1 MRQELIT
8 IVIPIFNE
16 EANLDR
22 LFDRL
27 VPTLERLETRWELLF
42 VDDGS
47 TDNGLAKVKLLNA
60 RDHRIRAIS
69 LSRNFGQEIALAAG
83 LNHAKGDAV
92 ILMDADLQHPPELL
106 ERFVNEWRNG
116 WQIVYGQRVD
126 DSAGAGR
133 PRSRRLFSK
142 LFYGLFNALAH
153 VNLPEGSGDFR
164 LLDRRAVDA
173 LNQLQESSRFSKGLY
188 SWIGFRTLGI
198 PYTVAERA
206 DGASRWKLRRLAR
219 LAVDGI
225 TSFSTMPLRIWSL
238 LGLLIS
244 LASFAYGFVVLVET
258 LVFGRDSPGF
268 ATLIISIMFLAG
280 VQLISL
286 GIVGEYLGR
295 VFEEVKRRP
304 LFIVADEI
312 GHANPYKTDARVVA
326 IRGDADVAN

>member
-1 MRQELIT
+1 MPQELIT
-8 IVIPIFNE
+8 IVIPVFNE
-16 EANLDR
+16 APNLSR

-27 VPTLERLETRWELLF
+27 LPVLENLGTRWELLC

-47 TDNGLAKVKLLNA
+47 KDDSLAMLKAFNT
-60 RDHRIRAIS
+60 RDSRIRAIS

-83 LNHAKGDAV
+83 LKYARGDAV

-106 ERFVNEWRNG
+106 GRFVAEWRNG

-126 DSAGAGR
+126 GESGR
-133 PRSRRLFSK
+133 PRSRRMFSNG
-142 LFYGLFNALAH
+142 YYRLFNSLANI
-153 VNLPEGSGDFR
+153 NLPEGSGDFR

-173 LNQLQESSRFSKGLY
+173 MNRLSESSRFSKGLY

-198 PYTVAERA
+198 PYTVAERT
-206 DGASRWKLRRLAR
+206 DGPSRWKLRRLAR

-225 TSFSTMPLRIWSL
+225 TSFSTMPLRIWSM
-238 LGLLIS
+238 LGVLVS
-244 LASFAYGFVVLVET
+244 SAAFAYALVVLIQT
-258 LVFGRDSPGF
+258 LILGRDSPGF
-268 ATLIISIMFLAG
+268 ATLIISIMFFAG

-286 GIVGEYLGR
+286 GILGEYLGR

-312 GHANPYKTDARVVA
+312 GMSTHRYADDRIVA
-326 IRGDADVAN
+326 MEGDKRAAV